1 MLSPLALLLAL
12 LALTALAVGISELAR
27 RRQSLA
33 VAAVAARWQMRY
45 LADDR
50 FELAPRVA
58 QGLPVAGAA
67 DVAVRDLIYGE
78 DAGAG
83 GASFVGAPATSLRYF
98 FTVEYT
104 LGVVRGKR
112 RHLAVGTMREER
124 GGGVGQGYS
133 EVSLAP
139 SGLSVVEQYEHLKG
153 ATSGSS
159 LSHSTGQAASN
170 PAREDRQHT

>member
-1 MLSPLALLLAL
+1 MLSPIALLLAL
-12 LALTALAVGISELAR
+12 VGLTALAAGVSELAR
-27 RRQSLA
+27 RRRSSA

-67 DVAVRDLIYGE
+67 DVTLRDLIYGE
-78 DAGAG
+78 DAGAEV
-83 GASFVGAPATSLRYF
+83 ASFVGAPATCMRYF

-124 GGGVGQGYS
+124 CGAVGEGYS

-139 SGLSVVEQYEHLKG
+139 SGLSVVEQYEHLRG
-153 ATSGSS
+153 ANATSGSS
-159 LSHSTGQAASN
+159 LSAPS
-170 PAREDRQHT
+170 PA